1 MPRGATICVHPLIR
15 LLHVLLVSMLVLFF
29 ALHWMIVKNG
39 HYFHILL
46 VISAL
51 LWRPAQRAESFM
63 ESSLGSNFKSW
74 SRPLTFLN
82 IFTAQL
88 KIVSPNII
96 RQQTIWH
103 NPTKIGQQFKRGSKK
118 ARRFGKQVWNSDPCN
133 VRQCFWMSLIIFPAQ
148 LLMMYF
154 FYSSLNS
161 SFLIRISWSIY
172 VRRGLFW
179 MINVM

>member
-1 MPRGATICVHPLIR
+1 MHFGAFWCPEHLNAYNYYNVPPQKHFWTTCNLQSASKVPCGATICVHPLIR

-103 NPTKIGQQFKRGSKK
+103 ENWPAVQEREQKRKMFRK
-118 ARRFGKQVWNSDPCN
+118 TDLK
-133 VRQCFWMSLIIFPAQ
+133 
-148 LLMMYF
+148 
-154 FYSSLNS
+154 
-161 SFLIRISWSIY
+161 
-172 VRRGLFW
+172 
-179 MINVM
+179 